1 MHAQRCPNC
10 RERND
15 VSVYVH
21 AQLARCVRCGL
32 RFTVERNAA
41 AAPPPPSVPPTVS
54 SPALTEQ
61 ATDISFLRGGD
72 ELAETQIAG
81 FSEKPAGGE
90 ERQPQPEAKPATV
103 DQRPAM
109 AREKTPA
116 ELQGQAV
123 PDIPGFVC
131 LELLGRGGM
140 GEVWKARQI
149 SLDRMVAIK
158 ILSPTLAVEPD
169 FVRRFERESTAL
181 AALSHPHIV
190 SVYDRGSANGHWY
203 FVMEFVEGKSLRDRA
218 VEGKLSPKELL
229 RLAAQTARAVDYAHT
244 RGVIHRDLKP
254 ENILV
259 DHVGAA
265 KVADFGLAGM
275 SEHGRSSLTMTAV
288 AMGTA
293 HYMAPEQRRDAK
305 NVDGRADLYSIGVM
319 LYELLTNELP
329 IGRFDTPV
337 EKLPDLDPRV
347 DAMILKLLEQ
357 DPTKRPDRAS
367 DVAQLLESVIAGP
380 AVAESSGPPDLESAL
395 AALPRAR
402 LHESSPRSVESF
414 VRSVTSSPR
423 RRLLVAAAFAVFVL
437 IVVVSVLS
445 TGGNPETSSSAVL
458 AADIVRDKG
467 KGASVVF
474 GVGDPQAVLTKGA
487 GWSIEGESLVRN
499 ASAAADESGRATR
512 AYLETVLLDF
522 KDAAVEADLVVEEP
536 AGGLASEAPFA
547 ELVLYADKD
556 NHVGVRLNFEED
568 AGVRFFSAPAIK
580 LPKPS
585 GPVVKPEAG
594 KTYHLE
600 VFLKNRQATV
610 KIDGKLVVT
619 AVMSGLEDLPVR
631 AALGCV
637 GRCRFS
643 NVKLRGPLLDA
654 PPATAST
661 KP

>member
-21 AQLARCVRCGL
+21 GQLARCVRCGL
-32 RFTVERNAA
+32 RFSVERNAA
-41 AAPPPPSVPPTVS
+41 AAPPSPEPAPSAAP
-54 SPALTEQ
+54 SPAVTEH
-61 ATDISFLRGGD
+61 ATDVSFSRGPD
-72 ELAETQIAG
+72 EQAETQIAG
-81 FSEKPAGGE
+81 FNEQPSNNE
-90 ERQPQPEAKPATV
+90 ERQPEAKPPTV

-109 AREKTPA
+109 AREQAPV

-123 PDIPGFVC
+123 PDIPGYVC

-140 GEVWKARQI
+140 GEVWKARQV
-149 SLDRMVAIK
+149 SLDRLVAIK

-190 SVYDRGSANGHWY
+190 SVYDRGSANGHWF
-203 FVMEFVEGKSLRDRA
+203 FVMEFVQGKSLRDRA
-218 VEGKLSPKELL
+218 VDGKLSQPDLL
-229 RLAAQTARAVDYAHT
+229 RLVSQTARAVDYAHT

-329 IGRFDTPV
+329 VGRFDTPV
-337 EKLPDLDPRV
+337 EKLPELDPRL

-357 DPTKRPDRAS
+357 DPTKRPSRAI
-367 DVAQLLESVIAGP
+367 DVALLLESVAAGP
-380 AVAESSGPPDLESAL
+380 AVPENPSPPDLESAL
-395 AALPRAR
+395 AALPPSP
-402 LHESSPRSVESF
+402 LFEPPPRSVESF
-414 VRSVTSSPR
+414 IRTVASSPR
-423 RRLLVAAAFAVFVL
+423 RRLLVAAAAAVLALVVAVVL
-437 IVVVSVLS
+437 MNSGGSVSS
-445 TGGNPETSSSAVL
+445 ASSAVL
-458 AADIVRDKG
+458 AADVLRDGDKG
-467 KGASVVF
+467 ATVVF
-474 GVGDPQAVLTKGA
+474 GAGNPNAVLAKGT
-487 GWSIEGESLVRN
+487 GWSVDGDALVRN
-499 ASAAADESGRATR
+499 AATVTDDGGRATR
-512 AYLETVLLDF
+512 AYLETVRLDF
-522 KDAAVEADLVVEEP
+522 KDAAAEVDVVVQEP
-536 AGGLASEAPFA
+536 SEGLANEPPFA

-568 AGVRFFSAPAIK
+568 AGTRFFSMPAVKAPKGSEPA
-580 LPKPS
+580 
-585 GPVVKPEAG
+585 VRPETG
-594 KTYHLE
+594 KTHHLE

-610 KIDGKLVVT
+610 KVDGKLVAS
-619 AVMSGLEDLPVR
+619 AVMSGLENVPVR

-637 GRCRFS
+637 GRCRFT
-643 NVKLRGPLLDA
+643 NVKLRGPLTDA
-654 PPATAST
+654 PPTAAAS
-661 KP
+661 KL

>member
-21 AQLARCVRCGL
+21 GQLARCVRCGL

-41 AAPPPPSVPPTVS
+41 QAPTPASVPPADA
-54 SPALTEQ
+54 SPAPTEED
-61 ATDISFLRGGD
+61 TDISFLRGGE

-81 FSEKPAGGE
+81 FNEQPAGDE
-90 ERQPQPEAKPATV
+90 ERPPDAKPATV

-123 PDIPGFVC
+123 PDIPGYVC

-190 SVYDRGSANGHWY
+190 CVYDRGSANGHWF

-218 VEGKLSPKELL
+218 VEGRLSQDELL

-329 IGRFDTPV
+329 VGRFDTPA
-337 EKLPDLDPRV
+337 EKLPALDPRL

-367 DVAQLLESVIAGP
+367 DVALLLEAVAAGP
-380 AVAESSGPPDLESAL
+380 AVAEKFDPPDLESAL
-395 AALPRAR
+395 AALPRAP
-402 LHESSPRSVESF
+402 LPEPAPRSMESF
-414 VRSVTSSPR
+414 VRGMTASPR
-423 RRLLVAAAFAVFVL
+423 RRLLVGAAVAVLAL
-437 IVVVSVLS
+437 IVVVSVMN
-445 TGGNPETSSSAVL
+445 TGATASAASSAVL
-458 AADIVRDKG
+458 PADVVRDKG
-467 KGASVVF
+467 LGANVVF
-474 GVGDPQAVLTKGA
+474 GVGDPQAVLAKGT
-487 GWSIEGESLVRN
+487 GWSVEGEALVRN
-499 ASAAADESGRATR
+499 AAAALDPDGRATR
-512 AYLETVLLDF
+512 AYLETVHLDF
-522 KDAAVEADLVVEEP
+522 KDAAVEADLVVKEP
-536 AGGLASEAPFA
+536 SAGLANEPPSA
-547 ELVLYADKD
+547 ELILYADKD
-556 NHVGVRLNFEED
+556 NHLGVRLTFEED
-568 AGVRFFSAPAIK
+568 AGVRFFSSPAIK
-580 LPKPS
+580 EPKAPATAIR
-585 GPVVKPEAG
+585 PEAG

-610 KIDGKLVVT
+610 KVDGKLVAS
-619 AVMSGLEDLPVR
+619 AVMPGLENVPVR

-637 GRCRFS
+637 GHCRFT
-643 NVKLRGPLLDA
+643 NVKLRGPLSDA
-654 PPATAST
+654 PQTTASA